1 MQAVDKEKIKVY
13 APATGEFI
21 MEYDETPA
29 SAAAEMMKK
38 SREAFKDWGALSVR
52 ERVSYIRNLRAAVVE
67 QIDEI
72 ADLIAKDVGKV
83 RTDAL
88 VADIMPS
95 LDAMLHI
102 EKHAEQSLSSQKVKT
117 PFLLMGKKSFVEYMP
132 MGTVL
137 VISPWNYPFLL
148 SLSPM
153 LSALAAGNTVILKP
167 SEVTPAVGKLIE
179 SLFAKANF
187 PPNVVQVAHGGKEL
201 GARLTNSKPDYIFF
215 TGSVATGKI
224 IQQTAAKDLIP
235 TTLELGG
242 KDPMIVLKDANLK
255 RAAEGAAW
263 GAFTNSGQVCM
274 SVERLIIEEEVMESF
289 IEELLPIVN
298 NLRQGSGPED
308 DIGSMASRMQIDI
321 VKKQVEEAL
330 QKGAR
335 LLAGIHP
342 SDWDPESMYIKP
354 MVLTDVREDMSIMSE
369 ETFGPVLPIIA
380 VNGEDEAVSMAN
392 ESRYGLN
399 ASVWSENKEQA
410 RRVAS
415 RLQSGAV
422 LINDVLVT
430 VANNYLPFGGQK
442 ESGLGRYHGENGIRM
457 FCHEKAVMEDLGYKK
472 SEIQWYPYEG
482 KYESF
487 RNLLVSNFKKSP
499 SLGGVLKEYLK
510 LIRKTKS

>member
-1 MQAVDKEKIKVY
+1 MQAVNKETIKVY
-13 APATGEFI
+13 APATGELI
-21 MEYDETPA
+21 MEYEETPAA
-29 SAAAEMMKK
+29 SAAAMMENA
-38 SREAFKDWGALSVR
+38 RTAFSEWRDLSVR
-52 ERVSYIRNLRAAVVE
+52 ERVSYIKNLRLAVVE

-95 LDAMLHI
+95 LDAMLHV
-102 EKHAEQSLSSQKVKT
+102 EKHAEKTLRSQKVKT
-117 PFLLMGKKSFVEYMP
+117 PFLLMGKKSSVEYMP

-179 SLFAKANF
+179 ALFEKANF

-201 GARLTNSKPDYIFF
+201 GASLTNAKPDYIFF

-224 IQQTAAKDLIP
+224 IQQTAAKNLIP

-255 RAAEGAAW
+255 RAAQGAAW

-274 SVERLIIEEEVMESF
+274 SVERLIIEEEVMEPF

-298 NLRQGSGPED
+298 NLKQGSGPDD
-308 DIGSMASRMQIDI
+308 DIGSMTSRMQVDI

-330 QKGAR
+330 EKGAR
-335 LLAGIHP
+335 LLTGEPP

-354 MVLTDVREDMSIMSE
+354 IVLVDVKEDMAIMQD
-369 ETFGPVLPIIA
+369 ETFGPVLPIITA
-380 VNGEDEAVSMAN
+380 KGEDEALRIAN
-392 ESRYGLN
+392 GTRYGLN
-399 ASVWSENKEQA
+399 ASVWTENKDQA
-410 RRVAS
+410 RKIS
-415 RLQSGAV
+415 SKLQSGAV
-422 LINDVLVT
+422 LINDVVIT
-430 VANNYLPFGGQK
+430 VANNHLPFGGVK
-442 ESGLGRYHGENGIRM
+442 ESGVGRYHGENGIRM

-472 SEIQWYPYEG
+472 SEIQWYPYKG
-482 KYESF
+482 KYDSF
-487 RNLLVSNFKKSP
+487 RNLLVANFKKSP
-499 SLGGVLKEYLK
+499 SLNDVLKEYLK
-510 LIRKTKS
+510 LIKMTKS